1 MKQKYYCYSLSTRLF
16 ETLFVFMFFA
26 FSLWCIFDSTVRD
39 ALPIVIPAFFIV
51 GACTFPVYFRTAT
64 VSDDE
69 ITADIL
75 AFLKKRT
82 IKVCE
87 IKNFHVTASKAGNT
101 LVLHLGE
108 KNGKEDF
115 LKIDF
120 SDERF
125 IAQMSAILRKKFESD
140 IEGQKAIMRNGGAF
154 INASSR
160 KMRFFSDGIQN
171 LKTHEIF
178 RWENIRASVEEKKN
192 GIQYVFEIDKK
203 VKFFYERSCF
213 LFALEDFL
221 DECFQKTQH

>member
-1 MKQKYYCYSLSTRLF
+1 MKQKYYCYSLSTRIF

-26 FSLWCIFDSTVRD
+26 FSLWGIFDSTVRD

-51 GACTFPVYFRTAT
+51 GAFTFPVYFRTAT
-64 VSDDE
+64 VSEEE

-82 IKVCE
+82 IKVCD
-87 IKNFHVTASKAGNT
+87 IKNFHVTTSKTGNT

-120 SDERF
+120 YDERF
-125 IAQMSAILRKKFESD
+125 IAQISAILRKKFESD
-140 IEGQKAIMRNGGAF
+140 IEGQKAIMRSGGAF
-154 INASSR
+154 INASFR

-178 RWENIRASVEEKKN
+178 RWENIKSSVEEKKN
-192 GIQYVFEIDKK
+192 GKQYVFEIDKK
-203 VKFFYERSCF
+203 VKFFHERSCF